1 MSETRDRILEVAM
14 DLFISHGYDKVSL
27 REIAEPLGITKAALY
42 YHFSSKEDI
51 MKTLVQPMYDAVAQA
66 GEAME
71 ELRDRGAW
79 ARNMP
84 PIIDWI
90 LDHRQLVQ
98 LVQVNETALGSMA
111 QDWIDSDLHKSFHT
125 RFDEFMTDKSLSVE
139 DRVRVAAALGV
150 LVGVFSFSGG
160 NLRTD
165 VDPEVLRPL
174 LARMVG
180 DVLGVEV
187 GVPASVDHGAESH

>member
-1 MSETRDRILEVAM
+1 M
-14 DLFISHGYDKVSL
+14 DLFISQGYDKVSL

-51 MKTLVQPMYDAVAQA
+51 VKTLVQPMYDAVSQA
-66 GEAME
+66 GEAMD

-79 ARNMP
+79 ARNIP

-90 LDHRQLVQ
+90 LEHRRLVQ
-98 LVQVNETALGSMA
+98 LVQVNHAALGSMA
-111 QDWIDSDLHKSFHT
+111 QDWIDSDLHSSFHT
-125 RFDEFMTDKSLSVE
+125 RFEELMTNKSLSVE
-139 DRVRVAAALGV
+139 DRVRVGAALGV

-160 NLRTD
+160 NLRND

-174 LARMVG
+174 LVQMVT

-187 GVPASVDHGAESH
+187 GSLASVEGTVADAPTAG

>member
-1 MSETRDRILEVAM
+1 M
-14 DLFISHGYDKVSL
+14 DLFISQGYDKVSL

-42 YHFSSKEDI
+42 YHFSSKEEI

-66 GEAME
+66 GEAMD

-79 ARNMP
+79 ARNIP

-90 LDHRQLVQ
+90 LEHRRLVQ

-111 QDWIDSDLHKSFHT
+111 QDWTDSDLHKSFHT

-139 DRVRVAAALGV
+139 DRVRVAGALGV

-165 VDPEVLRPL
+165 VDSEVLRPL

-187 GVPASVDHGAESH
+187 GSPASVEGKVAEAPAAG